1 MKDFIANLTALVNS
15 TPWTAEYSN
24 DNAGEEQILEIL
36 DWTTFTPDQV
46 RVILKE
52 NRELFHDLDNSMEDK
67 FKWLRIGLA
76 NMILAFV
83 DFEYSDQLTF
93 F

>member
-1 MKDFIANLTALVNS
+1 MKEFITNLTALVNS

-24 DNAGEEQILEIL
+24 DNTGEDRILEIL